1 MLRCMAELLF
11 IFLLLSLIVHLS
23 IMAEIFGAAAV
34 PFFLADLA
42 YDRGFKNSRHL
53 KVRQPFV

>member
-1 MLRCMAELLF
+1 MAELLF